1 MGAATLFV
9 FAVIYPDSASGTFG
23 SLFQLF
29 AGLTLS
35 ISGLLYFIFS
45 HGIDYV
51 AWPRL
56 NSLSSTILFRGR
68 GHVSGRNGRGP
79 WAYHSNL
86 KAGTLSSTSEG
97 KGSLQGVGAPG
108 VTTSTQQRDWESG
121 QSKKRVD

>member
-1 MGAATLFV
+1 M
-9 FAVIYPDSASGTFG
+9 FAVVYPDSASSTFG

-29 AGLTLS
+29 AGLSLS

-56 NSLSSTILFRGR
+56 NSLSGTILFKGR

-86 KAGTLSSTSEG
+86 KNSGMLSTPEG
-97 KGSLQGVGAPG
+97 KSTLQGVGAPG